1 MLLYAPATMIE
12 LVEQPVLP
20 AFLWLAF
27 GILHD
32 STFNPDT
39 FTGFTG
45 VRLLA
50 VQQQRLVW
58 TVLC

>member
-1 MLLYAPATMIE
+1 MLIYAPATIIK
-12 LVEQPVLP
+12 LPVLP
-20 AFLWLAF
+20 VFLWLAF
-27 GILHD
+27 GLLHG
-32 STFNPDT
+32 FNTDT

-58 TVLC
+58 MAPC